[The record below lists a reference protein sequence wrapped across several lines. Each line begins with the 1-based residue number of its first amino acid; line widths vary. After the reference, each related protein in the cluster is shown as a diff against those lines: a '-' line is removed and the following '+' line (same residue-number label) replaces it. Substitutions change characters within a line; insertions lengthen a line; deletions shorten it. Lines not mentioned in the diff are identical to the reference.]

1 MGESEDNKNNINKWT
16 GRIIMMILKRFG
28 RLYLVRLLC
37 SIFSL
42 LIFLNAICSS
52 SSFEEC
58 LTSGI
63 ESSNECNYE
72 RAIEE
77 LEKAIELDEND
88 PRAYLALTIVYV
100 NLKEFERAL
109 DYAHKTVSIDSSQ
122 ALAYYLMGMIFE
134 GLKRFDNAIDAWK
147 VYLSLEPEGDK
158 AETAKK
164 HLQKLTEEA
173 QSR

>member
-1 MGESEDNKNNINKWT
+1 
-16 GRIIMMILKRFG
+16 MITIKRFG
-28 RLYLVRLLC
+28 GLYVVRLLC
-37 SIFSL
+37 SVFSL
-42 LIFLNAICSS
+42 LILFAAVCSS
-52 SSFEEC
+52 SPFEKH
-58 LTSGI
+58 LTNGI
-63 ESSNECNYE
+63 EASNERNYE

-77 LEKAIELDEND
+77 LENAIELDEGD

-100 NLKEFERAL
+100 NLKRFEHAL
-109 DYAHKTVSIDSSQ
+109 DYAHKTVAIDSSQ

-164 HLQKLTEEA
+164 HLQKLSEEA
-173 QSR
+173 QSK

>member
-1 MGESEDNKNNINKWT
+1 
-16 GRIIMMILKRFG
+16 MITLKRFG

-37 SIFSL
+37 SVFSL
-42 LIFLNAICSS
+42 MILFTAVCSS
-52 SSFEEC
+52 SPFEAH
-58 LTSGI
+58 LTRGI
-63 ESSNECNYE
+63 EASNECNYE
-72 RAIEE
+72 KAIEE
-77 LEKAIELDEND
+77 LEKAIELDEDD

-100 NLKEFERAL
+100 DLREFERAL

-134 GLKRFDNAIDAWK
+134 RLKRIDNAIDAWK

-158 AETAKK
+158 AETARK

-173 QSR
+173 QSK